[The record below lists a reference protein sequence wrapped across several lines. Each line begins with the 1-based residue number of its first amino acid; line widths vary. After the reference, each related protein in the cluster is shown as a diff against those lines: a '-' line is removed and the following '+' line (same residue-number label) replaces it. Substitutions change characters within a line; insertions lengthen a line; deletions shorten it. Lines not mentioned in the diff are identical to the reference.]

1 MNKQIKIKIEVTGS
15 INRFINKFISEKIY
29 LSSISYIDDN
39 KITCI
44 INLEDYK
51 NIKRLN
57 YYSKIKI
64 ISYVGINKVK
74 EIIKNNIFYI
84 IIFILAFI
92 LIDIITSYIVDIEVI
107 HSSSSIRK
115 LIYKELDNN
124 NVKKYSFAYNFNELD
139 KIQQNIL
146 NNNKDKLEWISITKD
161 GMKYIIRCEERK
173 IKEINKE
180 SGYRNIVAKKDA
192 YITKIISTKGVNL
205 VRSGEYVKKGD
216 VLISG
221 EIKLYEEVKGNILAT
236 GYVYGNVWYNVQL
249 SIPKEENKKEYT
261 GKSRFNININDKI
274 FFKNKYKYFSQE
286 NIREIKI
293 LGLKIKF
300 YKEKEYGYKKH
311 ILSDEEVENL
321 VNDKIKEKFS
331 NIGTIS
337 SQKVLKKEIN
347 DSTIDYRV
355 FVICNEII
363 NEYQYYEKGDVSD
376 TQSSN

>member
-1 MNKQIKIKIEVTGS
+1 MNKQIKIEVTGS
-15 INRFINKFISEKIY
+15 INRFINKCISKKIY

-124 NVKKYSFAYNFNELD
+124 NVKKYSIAYSFNELD
-139 KIQQNIL
+139 NIQQNIL
-146 NNNKDKLEWISITKD
+146 NNNKDKLEWISISKD

-221 EIKLYEEVKGNILAT
+221 EIKLYEEVKGDTLAT

>member
-1 MNKQIKIKIEVTGS
+1 MNKQIKIEVTGN
-15 INRFINKFISEKIY
+15 INRFINKCISNKIY
-29 LSSISYIDDN
+29 LSSISYIDND
-39 KITCI
+39 KIICI
-44 INLEDYK
+44 INLDDYK
-51 NIKRLN
+51 KIKRLN

-64 ISYVGINKVK
+64 ISYVGINNVK
-74 EIIKNNIFYI
+74 EMIKNNIFYI

-124 NVKKYSFAYNFNELD
+124 NVKKYSFAYDFNELE
-139 KIQQNIL
+139 KIQDNIL
-146 NNNKDKLEWISITKD
+146 INNKDKLEWISITKD

-221 EIKLYEEVKGNILAT
+221 EIKLYEEVKGDTLAT

-311 ILSDEEVENL
+311 ILSDEEIENL
-321 VNDKIKEKFS
+321 VNNKIKEKFS

-347 DSTIDYRV
+347 NSTIDYRV
-355 FVICNEII
+355 FVICNELI
-363 NEYQYYEKGDVSD
+363 NEYQYYEKGDASD

>member
-1 MNKQIKIKIEVTGS
+1 MNKQVKIEATGS
-15 INRFINKFISEKIY
+15 VNRFINKCISNKIY
-29 LSSISYIDDN
+29 LSNISYIDNN

-44 INLEDYK
+44 INLDDYK
-51 NIKRLN
+51 KIKRLN

-64 ISYVGINKVK
+64 VSYVGINKVK
-74 EIIKNNIFYI
+74 EMIKNNIFYI

-124 NVKKYSFAYNFNELD
+124 NVKKYSFAFDFNELD
-139 KIQQNIL
+139 KIQKNIL
-146 NNNKDKLEWISITKD
+146 NNNKDRLEWISITKD

-173 IKEINKE
+173 IKKINKE

-221 EIKLYEEVKGNILAT
+221 EIKLYEEVKGDTLAT
-236 GYVYGNVWYNVQL
+236 GYVYGNVWYNVEV

-311 ILSDEEVENL
+311 ILSDEEIENL

-347 DSTIDYRV
+347 NSTIDYRV
-355 FVICNEII
+355 FVICNELI
-363 NEYQYYEKGDVSD
+363 NEYQYYEKGDASD
-376 TQSSN
+376 TQNSN

>member
-15 INRFINKFISEKIY
+15 INRFINKCISKKIY

-84 IIFILAFI
+84 IIFILTFI

-221 EIKLYEEVKGNILAT
+221 EIKLYEEVKGNTLAT

-249 SIPKEENKKEYT
+249 SIPKEENKKEYI

-347 DSTIDYRV
+347 NSTIDYRV
-355 FVICNEII
+355 FVICNELI
-363 NEYQYYEKGDVSD
+363 NEYQYYEKGDASD

>member
-1 MNKQIKIKIEVTGS
+1 MNKQVKIEVTGS
-15 INRFINKFISEKIY
+15 VNRFINKCISNKIY
-29 LSSISYIDDN
+29 LSNISYIDNN

-44 INLEDYK
+44 INLDDYK
-51 NIKRLN
+51 KIKRLN

-64 ISYVGINKVK
+64 VSYVGINKVK
-74 EIIKNNIFYI
+74 DMIKNNIFYI

-92 LIDIITSYIVDIEVI
+92 LMDIITSYIVDIEVI

-115 LIYKELDNN
+115 LIYKELDHN
-124 NVKKYSFAYNFNELD
+124 NVKKYSFAYDFNELK
-139 KIQQNIL
+139 KIQDNIL
-146 NNNKDKLEWISITKD
+146 NNNKEKLEWISITKD

-221 EIKLYEEVKGNILAT
+221 EIKLYEEVKGDTLAT

-347 DSTIDYRV
+347 NSTIDYRV
-355 FVICNEII
+355 FVICNELI
-363 NEYQYYEKGDVSD
+363 NEYQYYEKGDASD

>member
-15 INRFINKFISEKIY
+15 INRFINKCISKKIY

-84 IIFILAFI
+84 IIFILTFI

-221 EIKLYEEVKGNILAT
+221 EIKLYEEVKGNTLAT

-311 ILSDEEVENL
+311 ILSDEEIENL

-355 FVICNEII
+355 FVICNELI
-363 NEYQYYEKGDVSD
+363 NEYQYYEKGDASD

>member
-1 MNKQIKIKIEVTGS
+1 MNKQVKIEVTGS
-15 INRFINKFISEKIY
+15 VNRFINKCISNKIY
-29 LSSISYIDDN
+29 LSNISYIDNN

-44 INLEDYK
+44 INLDDYK
-51 NIKRLN
+51 KIKRLN

-64 ISYVGINKVK
+64 VSYVGINKLK
-74 EIIKNNIFYI
+74 EMIKNNIFYI

-124 NVKKYSFAYNFNELD
+124 NVKKYSFAYDFNELE
-139 KIQQNIL
+139 KIQDNIL
-146 NNNKDKLEWISITKD
+146 INNKDKLEWISITKD

-180 SGYRNIVAKKDA
+180 SGYRNIIAKKDA

-221 EIKLYEEVKGNILAT
+221 EIKLYEEVKGDTLAT
-236 GYVYGNVWYNVQL
+236 GYVYGNVWYDVEV

-347 DSTIDYRV
+347 NSTIDYRV
-355 FVICNEII
+355 FVICNELI
-363 NEYQYYEKGDVSD
+363 NEYQYYEKGDASD

>member
-1 MNKQIKIKIEVTGS
+1 MNKQIKIEVDGS
-15 INRFINKFISEKIY
+15 INRFINKCIYSKIY
-29 LSSISYIDDN
+29 LANINYIDND

-44 INLEDYK
+44 INLDDYK
-51 NIKRLN
+51 QVKRLN
-57 YYSKIKI
+57 YYSKIKVV
-64 ISYVGINKVK
+64 SYVGFNKIK
-74 EIIKNNIFYI
+74 EIVKNNIFYV

-92 LIDIITSYIVDIEVI
+92 LIDILTSYIVDIEVI

-115 LIYKELDNN
+115 LIYQELENN
-124 NVKKYSFAYNFNELD
+124 NVKKNTFAYSFEELEN
-139 KIQQNIL
+139 IQKNIL

-173 IKEINKE
+173 IKEISKE
-180 SGYRNIVAKKDA
+180 NGYRNIVAKKDA

-221 EIKLYEEVKGNILAT
+221 EIKLYEEVKGDTLAT

-274 FFKNKYKYFSQE
+274 FLRNKYKYFSQE

-300 YKEKEYGYKKH
+300 YKEKEYVYKKH
-311 ILSDEEVENL
+311 ILSDEEIEKI
-321 VNDKIKEKFS
+321 VNDKIKEKFD

-347 DSTIDYRV
+347 NSTIDYRV
-355 FVICNEII
+355 FVICNELI
-363 NEYQYYEKGDVSD
+363 NEYQYYEKGDASD

>member
-1 MNKQIKIKIEVTGS
+1 MNKQIKIEVTGS
-15 INRFINKFISEKIY
+15 VNRFINKCISNKIY
-29 LSSISYIDDN
+29 LSNISYTDNN

-44 INLEDYK
+44 INLDDYK
-51 NIKRLN
+51 KIKRLN

-74 EIIKNNIFYI
+74 EMIKNNIFYI

-124 NVKKYSFAYNFNELD
+124 NVKKYSFAYSFNELD
-139 KIQQNIL
+139 KIQKNIL

-221 EIKLYEEVKGNILAT
+221 EIKLYEEVKGDTLAT

-261 GKSRFNININDKI
+261 GKTRFNININDKI
-274 FFKNKYKYFSQE
+274 FLKNKYKYFSQE

-311 ILSDEEVENL
+311 ILSDEEIENL

-331 NIGTIS
+331 NIGVIS

-347 DSTIDYRV
+347 NSTIDYRV
-355 FVICNEII
+355 FVICNELI
-363 NEYQYYEKGDVSD
+363 NEYQYYEKGDASD

>member
-1 MNKQIKIKIEVTGS
+1 MNKQIKIEVTGS
-15 INRFINKFISEKIY
+15 VNRFINKCISNKIY
-29 LSSISYIDDN
+29 LSNISYIDNN

-44 INLEDYK
+44 INLDDYK
-51 NIKRLN
+51 KIKRLN

-64 ISYVGINKVK
+64 VSYVGINKLK
-74 EIIKNNIFYI
+74 EMIKNNIFYI

-92 LIDIITSYIVDIEVI
+92 LMDIITSYIVDIEVI

-124 NVKKYSFAYNFNELD
+124 NVKKYSFAYDFNELE
-139 KIQQNIL
+139 KIQDNIL
-146 NNNKDKLEWISITKD
+146 INNKDKLEWISITKD

-221 EIKLYEEVKGNILAT
+221 EIKLYEEVKGDTLAT
-236 GYVYGNVWYNVQL
+236 GYVYGNVWYDVEV

-347 DSTIDYRV
+347 NSTIDYRV
-355 FVICNEII
+355 FVICNELI
-363 NEYQYYEKGDVSD
+363 NEYQYYEKGDASD

>member
-15 INRFINKFISEKIY
+15 INRFINKCISKKIY

-84 IIFILAFI
+84 IIFILTFI

-221 EIKLYEEVKGNILAT
+221 EIKLYEEVKGNTLAT

-249 SIPKEENKKEYT
+249 SIPKEENKKEYI